1 MSENEFNANQQRAY
15 RKKPERSPEG
25 LTDKEWK
32 TRVQFTQN
40 RFHVGAKLS
49 KPNWMAFR
57 AWMIKEDLSLNS
69 GINRLIATH
78 PDISPD
84 VAIIINNLKTNP
96 HHYD

>member
-15 RKKPERSPEG
+15 RKKPERRPEG
-25 LTDKEWK
+25 LSDEEW
-32 TRVQFTQN
+32 RRHVQLTQN
-40 RFHVGAKLS
+40 RMHVAAKLS

-57 AWMIKEDLSLNS
+57 AWIIKENHSFNS

-78 PDISPD
+78 PETSPD
-84 VAIIINNLKTNP
+84 VALIIKNLEKDP